1 LKTFKFAPIPTVV
14 ASLTVSGCDGS
25 PHKVCVDPATRFR
38 VDDSRCRD
46 GSGYHGGGVG
56 GGGRGS
62 SNGSGS
68 YNWYYMRPDVRAP
81 SVGEAAGSVGSFTPS
96 PGVSYSSAP
105 AVSRGNFKTL
115 HSPSNTSAFVPHI
128 VT

>member
-1 LKTFKFAPIPTVV
+1 MKSFQFALIPTVV

-25 PHKVCVDPATRFR
+25 PHKVCVDPVTRLR

-46 GSGYHGGGVG
+46 GSGYHGGGIG

-62 SNGSGS
+62 SGSNGP
-68 YNWYYMRPDVRAP
+68 YNWYYMRSDVRAP
-81 SVGEAAGSVGSFTPS
+81 SVGESAGSIGSFTPS

-105 AVSRGNFKTL
+105 EISRAGFG
-115 HSPSNTSAFVPHI
+115 SIGRGFGAGE
-128 VT
+128 

>member
-1 LKTFKFAPIPTVV
+1 MKTFKFALIPTAV
-14 ASLTVSGCDGS
+14 ASLTVTGCDGS
-25 PHKVCVDPATRFR
+25 PHKVCVDPATRLR

-46 GSGYHGGGVG
+46 GSGYHGGGGAG

-62 SNGSGS
+62 SNGGGS
-68 YNWYYMRPDVRAP
+68 WYYMRSDVRAP

-105 AVSRGNFKTL
+105 AVSRGGFG
-115 HSPSNTSAFVPHI
+115 SIGRGFGAGE
-128 VT
+128 